1 MNVIKFKVLGLLK
14 EGVMLVNKLK
24 YEYYILF
31 WGWGTHVLNLIKCNM
46 CCEKIRGALGKTLIA
61 KVIC

>member
-31 WGWGTHVLNLIKCNM
+31 WGWGTHVLSLIKRSVCW
-46 CCEKIRGALGKTLIA
+46 EKIRGALGKTFIA
-61 KVIC
+61 KMTC